1 MNIFATLFHK
11 KPAQPLRS
19 VVAYRTESLAA
30 QRRRND
36 KRLEL
41 EVLKQLVGNDAWKAA
56 VERGKTV
63 KFETEAER
71 FARIEPLAFA
81 GMRMTKL
88 GKGAL

>member
-1 MNIFATLFHK
+1 MIFDLFRPR
-11 KPAQPLRS
+11 KPSQPLRA
-19 VVAYRTESLAA
+19 VVATKSENLAA

-41 EVLKQLVGNDAWKAA
+41 EVMKVTLFGDDDDAWKAA

-63 KFETEAER
+63 KFETEAEH

-81 GMRMTKL
+81 GMRTKMGE
-88 GKGAL
+88 GK